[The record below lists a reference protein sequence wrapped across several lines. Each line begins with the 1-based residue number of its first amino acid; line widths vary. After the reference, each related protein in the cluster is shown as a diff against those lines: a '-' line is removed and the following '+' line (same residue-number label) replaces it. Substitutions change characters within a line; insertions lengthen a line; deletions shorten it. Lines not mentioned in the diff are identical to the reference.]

1 MLFLGIMAS
10 YVARA
15 NTSIAVVAMTDAE
28 NTNPDFDEFDW
39 SNSQM
44 QYVLSSFYW
53 GYCLTQFFGGWLCK
67 RYGVKITMFFAIN
80 ICTVACLVTPVTTR
94 AWSWQGYCG
103 LRVIQGLAQ
112 GLIFPCMHE
121 HVAKWAP
128 KQEKNRLGA
137 FANSGLELG
146 TVLAL
151 GTSGIIA
158 SSDMGWPGISYVAG
172 GLGLIWAVI
181 WIIFASNSPSD
192 SKQIS
197 EAERKYILS
206 SQDHDSSNK
215 KPIPTPWRAMLTSV
229 PFIVLVATRCSE
241 AWGFTTMLAEVP
253 QYMHG
258 VLGLDIKSNALFSAL
273 PYLIMWLMSYVY
285 IITADIIM
293 KNNCL
298 SLTALRRTYNSIA
311 FYVPAAALI
320 AIGFV
325 NEDQKPIA
333 IALITLNIGV
343 NSAATIG
350 SSLNTIDLAPNHAGM
365 QMAFINTAANIIPIF
380 TPLIV
385 GFIVEDESNR
395 EEWQIVFII
404 SAIIFIVGNTVYIIF
419 GSTQMQEWNDP
430 NFLKK
435 DDSENPTPAAI
446 TEGDT
451 DKKTDDDVKST

>member
-1 MLFLGIMAS
+1 MVS
-10 YVARA
+10 YFARA
-15 NTSIAVVAMTDAE
+15 NISIAVVAMTDKA
-28 NTNPDFDEFDW
+28 NTNADFDEFDW
-39 SNSQM
+39 TNSQI

-67 RYGVKITMFFAIN
+67 RYGVKITLFLAIN
-80 ICTVACLVTPVTTR
+80 ICTVICILTPITTR

-151 GTSGIIA
+151 GTSGLIA
-158 SSDMGWPGISYVAG
+158 SSYMGWPGISYISG
-172 GLGLIWAVI
+172 GLGIVWAIV
-181 WIIFASNSPSD
+181 WVFVASNSPSE
-192 SKQIS
+192 SNNIS
-197 EAERKYILS
+197 VKERKYILAG
-206 SQDHDSSNK
+206 QDHDSSNK
-215 KPIPTPWRAMLTSV
+215 TPIPTPWRAMLTSI

-253 QYMHG
+253 QYMNG
-258 VLGLDIKSNALFSAL
+258 VIGLNIKSNALFSSL

-285 IITADIIM
+285 IISADIIM
-293 KNNCL
+293 KNKFL

-311 FYVPAAALI
+311 FYVPAVALI

-325 NEDQKPIA
+325 EKEQKSIA
-333 IALITLNIGV
+333 VALITLNIGV

-365 QMAFINTAANIIPIF
+365 QMAFINTAANIVPIF

-385 GFIVEDESNR
+385 GLIVKDKVRVLLRFI
-395 EEWQIVFII
+395 
-404 SAIIFIVGNTVYIIF
+404 
-419 GSTQMQEWNDP
+419 
-430 NFLKK
+430 
-435 DDSENPTPAAI
+435 
-446 TEGDT
+446 
-451 DKKTDDDVKST
+451 